1 MPQPTKPRIV
11 RQPRPIRID
20 FSISLIHGSAE
31 LVGTALAGN
40 GKNAVYSVFL
50 TGPRPALMLLRA
62 FLLSTRRAF
71 AALLGLVLIR
81 RSGRTSAA
89 SLNRSEERSVGTE
102 GVCKCSYRGSP
113 ITKKQK

>member
-71 AALLGLVLIR
+71 AALLGL
-81 RSGRTSAA
+81 
-89 SLNRSEERSVGTE
+89 RSEERRVGQE
-102 GVCKCSYRGSP
+102 CVCTCRLRWSP
-113 ITKKQK
+113 YH